1 MDCLSR
7 EQLLLLQHNLT
18 YEVYEEFM
26 SMFEETD
33 ERIPD
38 DEEEAYRCILDVL
51 KRHKYFGQISGWGDN
66 AIYVNIPADFNNSIL
81 KIHIRDS
88 GVETQKE
95 LVQYLDSYQQ
105 EFRSVLEKELQEYSS
120 CLKVKDSIIN

>member
-26 SMFEETD
+26 SMFKKDE

-38 DEEEAYRCILDVL
+38 DEEESYRYILDVL
-51 KRHKYFGQISGWGDN
+51 KRHKYFGQISGWGDQ

-81 KIHIRDS
+81 KSHIKDS
-88 GVETQKE
+88 EVETQKE
-95 LVQYLDSYQQ
+95 LVQYLDSYAQN
-105 EFRSVLEKELQEYSS
+105 FRENLDMELQEYSS
-120 CLKVKDSIIN
+120 CLRIKDSIIN

>member
-38 DEEEAYRCILDVL
+38 DEEEAYRCILDIL
-51 KRHKYFGQISGWGDN
+51 KRHKYFGQVSGWGDN
-66 AIYVNIPADFNNSIL
+66 AIYVNIPADFNNSVL
-81 KIHIRDS
+81 KTHIRDS
-88 GVETQKE
+88 EVETQKE
-95 LVQYLDSYQQ
+95 LVQYLDSYPQNSRKELDQ
-105 EFRSVLEKELQEYSS
+105 ELQEYSS
-120 CLKVKDSIIN
+120 CLRVKDSLMY

>member
-26 SMFEETD
+26 SMFKDD
-33 ERIPD
+33 EKIPED
-38 DEEEAYRCILDVL
+38 DEEAGRYILDVL
-51 KRHKYFGQISGWGDN
+51 KRHKYFGQVSGWGDN

-81 KIHIRDS
+81 KTHIRDS
-88 GVETQKE
+88 EVETQKE
-95 LVQYLDSYQQ
+95 LVRYLDSYPQ
-105 EFRSVLEKELQEYSS
+105 EFRSVLDKELQAYSN
-120 CLKVKDSIIN
+120 CLRVKDSI

>member
-26 SMFEETD
+26 SMFEEGD

-38 DEEEAYRCILDVL
+38 DEEEAYRYILDVL
-51 KRHKYFGQISGWGDN
+51 KRHKHFGQISGWGDQ
-66 AIYVNIPADFNNSIL
+66 AIYVNIPADFNNSTL
-81 KIHIRDS
+81 KSHIKDS
-88 GVETQKE
+88 EVETQKE
-95 LVQYLDSYQQ
+95 LVQYLDNYAQN
-105 EFRSVLEKELQEYSS
+105 FRENLDKELQEYTS
-120 CLKVKDSIIN
+120 CLRVKDSI